1 MRYKFGNKRRKKW
14 LQIELKEE
22 LFNQQMGWLTD

>member
-1 MRYKFGNKRRKKW
+1 MRYEFGNKRRKKW
-14 LQIELKEE
+14 LQIELKKE